1 MPLPA
6 IIDVAT
12 RDLFTSEQEL
22 RARYTDAQVVH
33 VIRLRD
39 MYNWML
45 SNPDAHDRQ
54 FIEQCRSRYQ
64 LSRSQSYEDLAL
76 IKKLLP
82 TLSQASRDFHRWKA
96 NEMLLETYRMAKA
109 RKDTKTMI
117 L

>member
-39 MYNWML
+39 MYN
-45 SNPDAHDRQ
+45 
-54 FIEQCRSRYQ
+54 
-64 LSRSQSYEDLAL
+64 
-76 IKKLLP
+76 
-82 TLSQASRDFHRWKA
+82 
-96 NEMLLETYRMAKA
+96 
-109 RKDTKTMI
+109 
-117 L
+117 